1 MMKISASDL
10 NVIVKH
16 CNKNVVKRLK
26 DRTIIQTIAKT
37 NTIID
42 RMKNKLREIANVSFS
57 NSSTNRVLTLQ
68 SLRSKNL
75 RFFVRKKKNV
85 RFLC

>member
-1 MMKISASDL
+1 
-10 NVIVKH
+10 
-16 CNKNVVKRLK
+16 LK